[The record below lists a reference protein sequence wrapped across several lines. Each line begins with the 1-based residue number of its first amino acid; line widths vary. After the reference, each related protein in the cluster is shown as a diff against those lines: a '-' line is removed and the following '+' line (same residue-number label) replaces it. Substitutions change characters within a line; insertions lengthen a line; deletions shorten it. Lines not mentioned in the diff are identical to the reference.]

1 MITQASGF
9 TNTVVH
15 SPSYSEKGL
24 KFSQL
29 GSLSTS
35 TLFSLYSSI
44 TSLFV
49 GLQRIFSVNA
59 LPVSSYF
66 TAFLSS
72 PVYFL
77 VHPINITKLRII
89 STILNI
95 FFPCFKLITHT

>member
-15 SPSYSEKGL
+15 SPSYSENGL

-72 PVYFL
+72 PVNVF
-77 VHPINITKLRII
+77 
-89 STILNI
+89 
-95 FFPCFKLITHT
+95 